1 MTGMTTAWAA
11 WTQFH
16 AGRGFAI
23 EHFLNPPAPEAD
35 LAAIE
40 TETGYRLPD
49 DLREL
54 WRRAD
59 GQPDSYRIASPA
71 PGTVISPVFGSY
83 DFMACAAALAAYRD
97 WTEVLEEYGDTMNDG
112 ITRREGDPVQAAYW
126 IPGWLPFAI
135 DGGGNFYAVDMAPD
149 EGGTYGQVILMGP
162 DEDERRVLG
171 TGIAAWL
178 TKTVQHA
185 PPLDDEA
192 EPPLAHFDMEY
203 RTPHST
209 V

>member
-1 MTGMTTAWAA
+1 MTGMATAWAA

-16 AGRGFAI
+16 AGHGFAI
-23 EHFLNPPAPEAD
+23 EHFLNPPATEAD

-54 WRRAD
+54 WRRAN
-59 GQPDSYRIASPA
+59 GQPDSYGIASPA

-83 DFMACAAALAAYRD
+83 DFIGCAAALAAYRD
-97 WTEVLEEYGDTMNDG
+97 WTEVLEEQGDTMNDG

-126 IPGWLPFAI
+126 IPGWLPFAV
-135 DGGGNFYAVDMAPD
+135 DGGGNFYAVDMAPS
-149 EGGTYGQVILMGP
+149 ECGTYGQVILMGP

-178 TKTVQHA
+178 TDTARRA
-185 PPLDDEA
+185 PPLDNEA

-203 RTPHST
+203 APHVT